1 MGSTKPN
8 RHTHPNVTQTGENLS
23 EIGTTVGGRIRRT
36 RVSLGISL
44 KQLSDSAGVS
54 IGTLSQIERG
64 IANPSFKTMQK
75 IQSALGVTQQTLFPT
90 VPARAEDPDYIRRKD
105 RRPLCDLG
113 VLTKELIS
121 TGTSRSLDM
130 MILHIPPGGST
141 GETPLVSLT
150 EKSGLVLMGEVVLQ
164 YGDETCRLAEG
175 DSFQFE
181 GTRPHS
187 IRNASSSDA
196 RVLWLV
202 SNITFD
208 RHL

>member
-1 MGSTKPN
+1 MEDTPM
-8 RHTHPNVTQTGENLS
+8 

-36 RVSLGISL
+36 RVALGISL

-90 VPARAEDPDYIRRKD
+90 VPARAEDPEFIRRKD
-105 RRPLCDLG
+105 RRPFCDLG

-150 EKSGLVLMGEVVLQ
+150 EKSGLVLVGEVVLQ
-164 YGDETCRLAEG
+164 YGDETCQLSEG

-181 GTRPHS
+181 GTTPHS
-187 IRNASSSDA
+187 IRNTSSADA

>member
-1 MGSTKPN
+1 MRIANTTKLGMKDAA
-8 RHTHPNVTQTGENLS
+8 QTVETLTD
-23 EIGTTVGGRIRRT
+23 IGATVGGRIRRT
-36 RVSLGISL
+36 RSSLGISL
-44 KQLSDSAGVS
+44 KDLSESAGVS

-90 VPARAEDPDYIRRKD
+90 VPARAEDPEFIRRKD
-105 RRPLCDLG
+105 RRPICDLG

-130 MILHIPPGGST
+130 MILYIPPGGST

-150 EKSGLVLMGEVVLQ
+150 EKSGLVLEGEILLQ
-164 YGDETCRLAEG
+164 YGDETCVLGAG

-181 GTRPHS
+181 GSTPHA
-187 IRNASSSDA
+187 IRNVSQAEA
-196 RVLWLV
+196 RVLWLI
-202 SNITFD
+202 SNINFD